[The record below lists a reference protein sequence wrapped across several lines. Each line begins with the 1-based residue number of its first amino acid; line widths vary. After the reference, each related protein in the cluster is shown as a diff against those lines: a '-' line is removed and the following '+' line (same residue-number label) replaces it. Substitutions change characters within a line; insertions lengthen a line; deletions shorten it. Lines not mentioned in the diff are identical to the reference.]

1 MSLAFLYGMESE
13 QGLYCSMSHDELNC
27 IEEWDKKV
35 QEVPDLREVHG
46 VEFLGQQATAY
57 FSSDSHL

>member
-1 MSLAFLYGMESE
+1 MPLAFLHGMESE
-13 QGLYCSMSHDELNC
+13 QGLYCRISHDEPNC
-27 IEEWDKKV
+27 IEEWDKKF
-35 QEVPDLREVHG
+35 QEVSDLLEVHG